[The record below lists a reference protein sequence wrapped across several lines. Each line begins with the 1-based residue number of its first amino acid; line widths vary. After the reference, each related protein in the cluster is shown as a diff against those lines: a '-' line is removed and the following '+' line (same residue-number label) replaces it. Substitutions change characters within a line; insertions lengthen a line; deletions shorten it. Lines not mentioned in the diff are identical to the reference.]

1 MVGLGARDSIADMSK
16 LIHRDDDDYDCTDTT
31 KVMIVNDGSNN
42 NNAPHEPGSSSR
54 VGVRRPA
61 PSARR
66 SGGSWTCPSRNE
78 SFDSLICFD
87 NDSGVAGTDNE
98 SEVIVHEE
106 MVTILND
113 GIAAQEA
120 STIPQDRPVITPLV
134 LPTVSATNTRSLDSY
149 RSRGNNSTTTTTTNN
164 GSRATKSNNLPPPSN
179 TPTSQTYALFSY
191 EGYNYDDYYSEDSYA
206 IGGGA
211 RRSSSFDS
219 YDDSVWGRRQE
230 EEEEEEN
237 VFCCLFAPWMG
248 RMRTNKSIENG
259 VLDSTSS
266 SSSSSSSSNIV
277 AQSTKDIVVEG
288 SCPPPHQLSNV
299 DTKSSKSLK
308 EKDNNNN
315 DDEDDGKNIVNPK
328 SKSTTLITST
338 SSPRS
343 QPSLDEELP
352 SIVALSV
359 QTTTRLDSDM
369 SATSV
374 DIDDNNRTTATA
386 AAIDPQA
393 KMEQGDDKPPPASPP
408 VLPPLKGILKVRRCS
423 TMEVLQKP
431 KPKKDNTTETTTIR
445 PAGSSI
451 SSSTGRKL
459 FPTYE
464 PKKTNNNGGGG
475 GSSSS
480 SSNNDRSVDFI
491 PMARVITIPSRRGMP
506 LGQRARI
513 WWQKCDYDE
522 FKKTGRIISKAM
534 ECGGSEVWLTSSNA
548 WGNRSATRGGV
559 GGKAVVASSS
569 TTTKTTTT
577 TPPDA
582 YTRAL
587 SKYVRND
594 SDDSLG
600 GEGGGE
606 NKWWCKFGHSRRGLE
621 HVVSSSEGK
630 ARQSAVQLSTQMVL
644 DEQRRQR
651 LSRMKDPNKLRN
663 VAMQYTSWASNLALA
678 SGFADAEAVKFDPT
692 KSTWSGNRANHFAKR
707 MSSNLLSGGMGGASS
722 LVALIIQEVDVKEL
736 NVGVNGGPTSRVVT
750 TAVTSQIL
758 DANTHK
764 TKTTATTH
772 NSSNN
777 KAKSATTRHTKVA
790 SAVGVDEDITSLS
803 SSEEVSLKKRAKG
816 FIPGGGDEATLMMG
830 MRTIVA

>member
-1 MVGLGARDSIADMSK
+1 
-16 LIHRDDDDYDCTDTT
+16 
-31 KVMIVNDGSNN
+31 
-42 NNAPHEPGSSSR
+42 
-54 VGVRRPA
+54 
-61 PSARR
+61 
-66 SGGSWTCPSRNE
+66 
-78 SFDSLICFD
+78 
-87 NDSGVAGTDNE
+87 
-98 SEVIVHEE
+98 VHEE

-113 GIAAQEA
+113 GIAAREEA
-120 STIPQDRPVITPLV
+120 SKILPQDRPVITPLIV

-149 RSRGNNSTTTTTTNN
+149 RSGGNNSTTTTINN
-164 GSRATKSNNLPPPSN
+164 NSSRATKSNNLTPPSK
-179 TPTSQTYALFSY
+179 TPTLQTGYAIFSY
-191 EGYNYDDYYSEDSYA
+191 EGYNYDDYYTDDSYA
-206 IGGGA
+206 MGGGA
-211 RRSSSFDS
+211 RSRSSFDS

-230 EEEEEEN
+230 EEEN

-248 RMRTNKSIENG
+248 RMRHTNKLIENG

-288 SCPPPHQLSNV
+288 NCPPPHQLPYV

-308 EKDNNNN
+308 EKDNSNN
-315 DDEDDGKNIVNPK
+315 DDDKNIVNPK
-328 SKSTTLITST
+328 SKSTTSITST

-374 DIDDNNRTTATA
+374 DIDDTNRTTATA
-386 AAIDPQA
+386 AIDPQA
-393 KMEQGDDKPPPASPP
+393 KKEQGDDKSPPASPP

-423 TMEVLQKP
+423 TMEVQQKP
-431 KPKKDNTTETTTIR
+431 KPKKNSTTTETTTIR
-445 PAGSSI
+445 PAGSV

-464 PKKTNNNGGGG
+464 PKKTNNNGG
-475 GSSSS
+475 SSSS
-480 SSNNDRSVDFI
+480 SSNNDRKSVDFI

-548 WGNRSATRGGV
+548 WGNRSVTTRGVVG

-569 TTTKTTTT
+569 STTKTTTTT

-621 HVVSSSEGK
+621 HVVSNSEGK
-630 ARQSAVQLSTQMVL
+630 ARQSAVQLATQMVL

-651 LSRMKDPNKLRN
+651 ISRMKDPNKLRN

-692 KSTWSGNRANHFAKR
+692 KSTTSWGGNRANYFAKR
-707 MSSNLLSGGMGGASS
+707 MRSNLLSGGMGGASS
-722 LVALIIQEVDVKEL
+722 LVALIIEEVDVKEL

-758 DANTHK
+758 DANTHTTN
-764 TKTTATTH
+764 TKTATTH

-790 SAVGVDEDITSLS
+790 SAVGVDEDITTLS
-803 SSEEVSLKKRAKG
+803 TSEEVSLKKRAKG

>member
-1 MVGLGARDSIADMSK
+1 MVGLRARDSIADMSK
-16 LIHRDDDDYDCTDTT
+16 LMHRDDDYDCTDTT

-42 NNAPHEPGSSSR
+42 NAPHEPGSSSR
-54 VGVRRPA
+54 VGVRRPT

-78 SFDSLICFD
+78 SFDSQICFD
-87 NDSGVAGTDNE
+87 NDSNVAGTDNE

-149 RSRGNNSTTTTTTNN
+149 RSGGNNSTTTTTTTTTTTNN
-164 GSRATKSNNLPPPSN
+164 SSRATKSNNLTPPSK
-179 TPTSQTYALFSY
+179 TPTSQTYAIFSY

-206 IGGGA
+206 MGGGA
-211 RRSSSFDS
+211 RSSSSFDS

-230 EEEEEEN
+230 EEEEKN

-259 VLDSTSS
+259 VLDST
-266 SSSSSSSSNIV
+266 SSSNIV

-299 DTKSSKSLK
+299 DTKSGKSLK
-308 EKDNNNN
+308 EKDNN
-315 DDEDDGKNIVNPK
+315 DDDDDDGKNIVNPK
-328 SKSTTLITST
+328 SKSTTSITSP

-359 QTTTRLDSDM
+359 QTTTRLNSDL

-374 DIDDNNRTTATA
+374 DIDDTNRTTATA

-393 KMEQGDDKPPPASPP
+393 KEEQGDDKPPPAIPL

-431 KPKKDNTTETTTIR
+431 KPKKDNTTTETT
-445 PAGSSI
+445 
-451 SSSTGRKL
+451 TGRKL

-464 PKKTNNNGGGG
+464 PKKTNNGGGG

-480 SSNNDRSVDFI
+480 SNNDRLVDFI

-506 LGQRARI
+506 LGQRAHI

-548 WGNRSATRGGV
+548 WGNRSATRGVV

-587 SKYVRND
+587 SKYVKND
-594 SDDSLG
+594 SDDSL

-630 ARQSAVQLSTQMVL
+630 ARQSAVQLATQMVL

-722 LVALIIQEVDVKEL
+722 LAALIIQEVDVKEL

-764 TKTTATTH
+764 TATH

-790 SAVGVDEDITSLS
+790 SAVGVDEDITFLS